1 MEQPA
6 QSDQQ
11 QPEEEKNDSLQQLL
25 HENDVPMEQP
35 AQSAFGEVEQPVQ
48 PPEEQKNQSL
58 PQQQHENQVESPIG
72 NLAPIDN
79 MELNKLK
86 EHLEQEAEADGDQEQ
101 VMIIEESP

>member
-11 QPEEEKNDSLQQLL
+11 QPEEEKYDSLQQLL

-35 AQSAFGEVEQPVQ
+35 VQSAFGEVEQPVQ
-48 PPEEQKNQSL
+48 PPEEEKNQK
-58 PQQQHENQVESPIG
+58 PQQHENQVESPNG